1 MLDKS
6 TNSEEVP
13 QLIERHL
20 LEQYSIDRRGKRVL
34 ICNFFVFLTF
44 NINYSHLCLGAV
56 VNDIYLIPS
65 ICILIFMLFF
75 SFLLQRKI
83 DNYISKSK
91 ENIFCE
97 ILENNFGS
105 VCSQLFEVLSVI
117 WIGLYFIAT
126 FIIGKEI
133 ALLLSGENKSE
144 FEIVIKCIYCVSFF
158 TLIVLI
164 NAIDSTIWIDINI
177 IISFFINFGIILMI
191 IFYMIYEEKQS
202 KQEIIDKLIGNVFSL
217 KILEWRDKLSQA
229 ITIFTSCFNNVI
241 IFFWINKKFKRSN
254 MTVKKHR
261 IFILLNYIFNFLF
274 YSLFITKG
282 ILFKFNSQEYYLTFL
297 QKVSE
302 KVLAIPIII
311 LNVVYQILLMNF
323 YLYIIKRV
331 IFRRQ
336 KQKIFKQ
343 WKYFFSCS
351 AITLFLILFTFW
363 VKNPYNIIIVNNSTV
378 GFIINFIIPSLLL
391 VKKKLTFT
399 NSLILFGTFILFA
412 ICLSSAY
419 SIFLV
424 NININN

>member
-20 LEQYSIDRRGKRVL
+20 LDQYSIDKRGKAVL

-65 ICILIFMLFF
+65 ICILIFMLLF

-91 ENIFCE
+91 EKIFCE

-105 VCSQLFEVLSVI
+105 VCSQLFEVLSII
-117 WIGLYFIAT
+117 WIGFYFIAT
-126 FIIGKEI
+126 FIIGKETV
-133 ALLLSGENKSE
+133 LFLFGEDNNEKLA
-144 FEIVIKCIYCVSFF
+144 IIIKCIYCVSFF
-158 TLIVLI
+158 FLIVLM
-164 NAIDSTIWIDINI
+164 NAIESTIWIDINI
-177 IISFFINFGIILMI
+177 IISFFINFGIILML

-202 KQEIIDKLIGNVFSL
+202 KEEIKGKIFKLDIIDWKDN
-217 KILEWRDKLSQA
+217 KLSRA

-241 IFFWINKKFKRSN
+241 IFFWLNKKFKRSN

-274 YSLFITKG
+274 YSLFIAKG
-282 ILFKFNSQEYYLTFL
+282 ILFSFNKQEYYLQFL
-297 QKVSE
+297 INNHNRLS
-302 KVLAIPIII
+302 IPIIVF
-311 LNVVYQILLMNF
+311 NVAYQILLMNF
-323 YLYIIKRV
+323 YIYIIKRV
-331 IFRRQ
+331 IVRSKQQ
-336 KQKIFKQ
+336 KLFKQ
-343 WKYFFSCS
+343 SRYYISCS
-351 AITLFLILFTFW
+351 AITLGLIVLTFW
-363 VKNPYNIIIVNNSTV
+363 IKNPYTIIIVNNSTV

-399 NSLILFGTFILFA
+399 NSFLLFGTFILFA
-412 ICLSSAY
+412 ICLSCSY
-419 SIFLV
+419 SIFLGLYK
-424 NININN
+424 

>member
-20 LEQYSIDRRGKRVL
+20 LDQYSIDKRGKAVL

-65 ICILIFMLFF
+65 ICILIFMLLF

-91 ENIFCE
+91 EKIFCE

-105 VCSQLFEVLSVI
+105 VCSQLFEVLSII
-117 WIGLYFIAT
+117 WIGFYFIAT
-126 FIIGKEI
+126 FIIGKETV
-133 ALLLSGENKSE
+133 LFLFGEDNNEKLA
-144 FEIVIKCIYCVSFF
+144 IIIKCIYCVSFF
-158 TLIVLI
+158 FLIVLM
-164 NAIDSTIWIDINI
+164 NAIESTIWIDINI
-177 IISFFINFGIILMI
+177 IISFFINFGIILML

-202 KQEIIDKLIGNVFSL
+202 KEEIKGKIFKLDIIDWKDN
-217 KILEWRDKLSQA
+217 KLSRA

-241 IFFWINKKFKRSN
+241 IFFWLNKKFKRSN

-274 YSLFITKG
+274 YSLFIAKG
-282 ILFKFNSQEYYLTFL
+282 ILFSFNKQEYYLQFL
-297 QKVSE
+297 INNHNRLS
-302 KVLAIPIII
+302 IPIIVFNI
-311 LNVVYQILLMNF
+311 AYQILLMNF
-323 YLYIIKRV
+323 YIYIIKRV
-331 IFRRQ
+331 IVRSKQQ
-336 KQKIFKQ
+336 KLFKQ
-343 WKYFFSCS
+343 SRYYISCS
-351 AITLFLILFTFW
+351 AITLGLIVLTFW
-363 VKNPYNIIIVNNSTV
+363 IKNPYTIIIVNNSTV

-399 NSLILFGTFILFA
+399 NSFLLFGTFILFA
-412 ICLSSAY
+412 ICLSCSY
-419 SIFLV
+419 SIFLGLYK
-424 NININN
+424 

>member
-20 LEQYSIDRRGKRVL
+20 LDQYSIDKRGKAVL

-65 ICILIFMLFF
+65 ICILIFMLLF

-91 ENIFCE
+91 EKIFCE

-105 VCSQLFEVLSVI
+105 VCSQLFEVLSII
-117 WIGLYFIAT
+117 WIGFYFIAT
-126 FIIGKEI
+126 FIIGKETV
-133 ALLLSGENKSE
+133 LFLFGEDNNEKLA
-144 FEIVIKCIYCVSFF
+144 IIIKCIYCVSFF
-158 TLIVLI
+158 FLIVLM
-164 NAIDSTIWIDINI
+164 NAIESTIWIDINI
-177 IISFFINFGIILMI
+177 IISFFINFGIILML

-202 KQEIIDKLIGNVFSL
+202 KEEIKEKIFILDIIDWKDN
-217 KILEWRDKLSQA
+217 KLSRA

-241 IFFWINKKFKRSN
+241 IFFWLNKKFKRSN

-261 IFILLNYIFNFLF
+261 IFILFNYIFNFLF
-274 YSLFITKG
+274 YSLFIAKG
-282 ILFKFNSQEYYLTFL
+282 ILFSFNKQEYYLQFL
-297 QKVSE
+297 INNHNRLS
-302 KVLAIPIII
+302 IPIIVF
-311 LNVVYQILLMNF
+311 NVAYQILLMNF
-323 YLYIIKRV
+323 YIYIIKRV
-331 IFRRQ
+331 IVRSKQQ
-336 KQKIFKQ
+336 KLFKQ
-343 WKYFFSCS
+343 SRYFITCS
-351 AITLFLILFTFW
+351 AITLGLIVLTFW
-363 VKNPYNIIIVNNSTV
+363 IKNPYTIIIVNNSTV

-399 NSLILFGTFILFA
+399 NSFLLFGTFILFA
-412 ICLSSAY
+412 ICLSCSY
-419 SIFLV
+419 SIFLGLYK
-424 NININN
+424 

>member
-20 LEQYSIDRRGKRVL
+20 LDQYSIDKRGKAVL

-65 ICILIFMLFF
+65 ICILIFMLLF

-91 ENIFCE
+91 EKIFCE

-105 VCSQLFEVLSVI
+105 VCSQLFEVLSII
-117 WIGLYFIAT
+117 WIGFYFIAT
-126 FIIGKEI
+126 FIIGKETV
-133 ALLLSGENKSE
+133 LFLFGEDNNEKLA
-144 FEIVIKCIYCVSFF
+144 IIIKCIYCVSFF
-158 TLIVLI
+158 FLIVLM
-164 NAIDSTIWIDINI
+164 NAIESTIWIDINI
-177 IISFFINFGIILMI
+177 IISFFINFGIILML

-202 KQEIIDKLIGNVFSL
+202 KEEIKGKIFKLDIIDWKDN
-217 KILEWRDKLSQA
+217 KLSRA

-241 IFFWINKKFKRSN
+241 IFFWLNKKFKRSN

-274 YSLFITKG
+274 YSLFIAKG
-282 ILFKFNSQEYYLTFL
+282 ILFSFNKQEYYLQFL
-297 QKVSE
+297 INNHNRLS
-302 KVLAIPIII
+302 IPIIVFNI
-311 LNVVYQILLMNF
+311 AYQILLMNF
-323 YLYIIKRV
+323 YIYIIKRV
-331 IFRRQ
+331 IVRS
-336 KQKIFKQ
+336 KQRKLFKQ
-343 WKYFFSCS
+343 SRYYISCS
-351 AITLFLILFTFW
+351 AITLGLIVLTFW
-363 VKNPYNIIIVNNSTV
+363 IKNPYTIIIVNNSTV

-399 NSLILFGTFILFA
+399 NSFLLFGTFILFA
-412 ICLSSAY
+412 ICLSCSY
-419 SIFLV
+419 SIFLGLYK
-424 NININN
+424 